1 VIKFVGIVT
10 DQSLF
15 VNLAAEIP
23 FVCFE
28 GFAGK
33 MVRADR
39 LWRAATIRFEYPGAP
54 DQSSRMRL
62 RVISTGGT
70 IDKVYFDAASTYDV
84 GEPQVGPLF
93 KEANVTFEYAIES
106 VLQKDS
112 LNMTDEDRALIRQR
126 VEASPEKLILITH
139 GTDTMTE
146 TAAKL
151 AGIPDKVIV
160 FTGSMLPARFRSSD
174 ALFNLG
180 CAVGALQVL
189 PPGVYIAMNG
199 QIAPAGAVK
208 KNRAMS
214 RFEPKG

>member
-1 VIKFVGIVT
+1 
-10 DQSLF
+10 
-15 VNLAAEIP
+15 
-23 FVCFE
+23 
-28 GFAGK
+28 
-33 MVRADR
+33 
-39 LWRAATIRFEYPGAP
+39 
-54 DQSSRMRL
+54 MRL

-126 VEASPEKLILITH
+126 VEASPERLILITH

-189 PPGVYIAMNG
+189 APGVYIAMNG

-208 KNRAMS
+208 KNRALS